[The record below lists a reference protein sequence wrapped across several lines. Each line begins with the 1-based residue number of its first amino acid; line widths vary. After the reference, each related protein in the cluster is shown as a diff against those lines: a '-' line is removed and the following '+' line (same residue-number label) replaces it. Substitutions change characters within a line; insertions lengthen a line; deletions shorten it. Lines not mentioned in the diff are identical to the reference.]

1 MNLFRNH
8 LWIYIFIISFVFA
21 SFGNAQ
27 EFRLRAHHVYWKNQ
41 GANTEREI
49 DFGRSVSAKILG
61 KYPIM
66 RNEQKVRYISQ
77 IGTGISAQLG
87 RPELRYYF
95 GILDTDEINA
105 FAAPGGYIFVTKGAL
120 KLMRNEAQLAGVLAH
135 ELAHIDQKHIVR
147 KLKLQG
153 VDRSLTSGIA
163 QVLGGASL
171 SAKIALER
179 LNDLAFKMLMEEGLS
194 KEDEAEADQKA
205 LEMLMSTGYDLQSY
219 LDYLLSLKPYLEQGQ
234 AKVLSK
240 THPTIEFRYNNLHE
254 FITKNNLEKFQG
266 KKNEIRFKKTFAKL

>member
-1 MNLFRNH
+1 MNLFSNH
-8 LWIYIFIISFVFA
+8 LWLYIFIISFVFA

-41 GANTEREI
+41 EANTEREI
-49 DFGRSVSAKILG
+49 NFGRGVSAKILG
-61 KYPIM
+61 KYPIL
-66 RNEQKVRYISQ
+66 RDEGTVRYISQ

-95 GILDTDEINA
+95 GILDTDEVNA

-135 ELAHIDQKHIVR
+135 ELAHIDQKHIVL
-147 KLKLQG
+147 KLKLQST
-153 VDRSLTSGIA
+153 DRSVTSGIA

-171 SAKIALER
+171 SAKIAFER

-194 KEDEAEADQKA
+194 KEDEADADQKA
-205 LEMLMSTGYDLQSY
+205 LEMLMSLGYDLQSY

-240 THPTIEFRYNNLHE
+240 THPTIEFRYNNLRE
-254 FITKNNLEKFQG
+254 FIIKNNLEKFQG
-266 KKNEIRFKKTFAKL
+266 KNNEIRFKTNFAKL

>member
-1 MNLFRNH
+1 MSHFRYYLWLYFFILF
-8 LWIYIFIISFVFA
+8 YGFA
-21 SFGNAQ
+21 ASGYSQ
-27 EFRLRAHHVYWKNQ
+27 EFRLRAHHLFWKNQ
-41 GANTEREI
+41 EANTEREI
-49 DFGRSVSAKILG
+49 DFGRGVSAKILG
-61 KYPIM
+61 KYPIL
-66 RNEQKVRYISQ
+66 RDEGTVRYISQ

-95 GILDTDEINA
+95 GILDTDDINA
-105 FAAPGGYIFVTKGAL
+105 FAAPGGYIFVTRGAL
-120 KLMRNEAQLAGVLAH
+120 ILMSNEAQLAGVLAH
-135 ELAHIDQKHIVR
+135 ELAHVDQKHIVR
-147 KLKLQG
+147 KLKLQST
-153 VDRSLTSGIA
+153 DRSLTSGIA

-194 KEDEAEADQKA
+194 KEDEADADQKA

-266 KKNEIRFKKTFAKL
+266 KNNEIRFKTNFAKL

>member
-41 GANTEREI
+41 EANTDREI
-49 DFGRSVSAKILG
+49 NFGRSVSAKILG
-61 KYPIM
+61 KYPIL

-135 ELAHIDQKHIVR
+135 ELAHVDQKHIVR
-147 KLKLQG
+147 KLNLQG
-153 VDRSLTSGIA
+153 FDRSLTAGIA

-194 KEDEAEADQKA
+194 KEDEADADQKA
-205 LEMLMSTGYDLQSY
+205 LEMLMSLGYDLQSY
-219 LDYLLSLKPYLEQGQ
+219 LDYLQSLKPYLEQGQ
-234 AKVLSK
+234 AKILSK
-240 THPTIEFRYNNLHE
+240 THPTIEFRYNNLRE
-254 FITKNNLEKFQG
+254 FIIKNDLENFKG
-266 KKNEIRFKKTFAKL
+266 KKNEKRFQKKIATL

>member
-1 MNLFRNH
+1 MNLFSNH
-8 LWIYIFIISFVFA
+8 LWLYIFIISFVFA

-41 GANTEREI
+41 ETNTDREI
-49 DFGRSVSAKILG
+49 NFGRSVSAKILG

-66 RNEQKVRYISQ
+66 RNEQMVRYISQ

-135 ELAHIDQKHIVR
+135 ELAHIGQKHIVR
-147 KLKLQG
+147 KLNLQG
-153 VDRSLTSGIA
+153 FDRSLTAGIA

-194 KEDEAEADQKA
+194 KEDEADADQKA

-240 THPTIEFRYNNLHE
+240 THPTIEFRYNNLRE
-254 FITKNNLEKFQG
+254 FIIKNNLEKFQG
-266 KKNEIRFKKTFAKL
+266 KNNEIRFKTNFAKL

>member
-8 LWIYIFIISFVFA
+8 LWFYIFIISFVFA

-41 GANTEREI
+41 EANTEREI

-95 GILDTDEINA
+95 GILDTDEVNA

-194 KEDEAEADQKA
+194 KEDEADADQKA

-219 LDYLLSLKPYLEQGQ
+219 LDYLLSLKPYLEQGK

-240 THPTIEFRYNNLHE
+240 THPTIEFRYNNLRE
-254 FITKNNLEKFQG
+254 FIIKNNLEKFQG
-266 KKNEIRFKKTFAKL
+266 KNNEIRFKTNFAKL

>member
-8 LWIYIFIISFVFA
+8 LWFYIFIIYFVFS
-21 SFGNAQ
+21 SFGNTN

-41 GANTEREI
+41 EANTEREI
-49 DFGRSVSAKILG
+49 NFGRSVSAKILG

-153 VDRSLTSGIA
+153 FDRSLTSRIA

-171 SAKIALER
+171 SAKIALEQ

-254 FITKNNLEKFQG
+254 FITKNNLE
-266 KKNEIRFKKTFAKL
+266 

>member
-8 LWIYIFIISFVFA
+8 LWFYIFIFSFAFA

-41 GANTEREI
+41 EANTEREI

-61 KYPIM
+61 KYPIL
-66 RNEQKVRYISQ
+66 RNEKKVRYISQ
-77 IGTGISAQLG
+77 IGTGIAAQLG

-105 FAAPGGYIFVTKGAL
+105 FATPGGYIFVTRGAL

-135 ELAHIDQKHIVR
+135 ELAHVDQKHIVR
-147 KLKLQG
+147 KLKLQST
-153 VDRSLTSGIA
+153 DRSVTSGIA
-163 QVLGGASL
+163 HVLGGATL

-179 LNDLAFKMLMEEGLS
+179 LNDIAFKMLMEEGLS
-194 KEDEAEADQKA
+194 KEDEADADQKA
-205 LEMLMSTGYDLQSY
+205 LEMLISTGYDLQSY

-240 THPTIEFRYNNLHE
+240 THPSIEFRYNNLRK
-254 FITKNNLEKFQG
+254 FIIKNNLEKFQG
-266 KKNEIRFKKTFAKL
+266 KKNEVRFKTNFAKL

>member
-1 MNLFRNH
+1 MSHFRYYLWLCFFILF
-8 LWIYIFIISFVFA
+8 YGFA
-21 SFGNAQ
+21 ASGYSQ
-27 EFRLRAHHVYWKNQ
+27 EFRLRAHHFFWKNQ
-41 GANTEREI
+41 EANTEREI
-49 DFGRSVSAKILG
+49 DFGRGVSAKILG
-61 KYPIM
+61 KYPIL
-66 RNEQKVRYISQ
+66 RDEGTVRYISQ

-105 FAAPGGYIFVTKGAL
+105 FAAPGGYIFVTRGAL
-120 KLMRNEAQLAGVLAH
+120 ILMSNEAQLAGVLAH
-135 ELAHIDQKHIVR
+135 ELAHVDQKHIVR
-147 KLKLQG
+147 KLKLQST
-153 VDRSLTSGIA
+153 DRSVTSGIA

-205 LEMLMSTGYDLQSY
+205 LEMLISTGYDLQSY

-240 THPTIEFRYNNLHE
+240 THPTIEFRYNNLRE
-254 FITKNNLEKFQG
+254 FIIKNNLEKFQG
-266 KKNEIRFKKTFAKL
+266 KNNEIRFKTNFAKL

>member
-1 MNLFRNH
+1 MSHFRYYLWLYFFILF
-8 LWIYIFIISFVFA
+8 YGFA
-21 SFGNAQ
+21 TSGYSQ
-27 EFRLRAHHVYWKNQ
+27 EFRLRAHHLFWKNQ
-41 GANTEREI
+41 EANTEREI
-49 DFGRSVSAKILG
+49 DFGRGVSAKILG
-61 KYPIM
+61 KYPIL
-66 RNEQKVRYISQ
+66 RDEGTVRYISQ

-194 KEDEAEADQKA
+194 KEDEADADQKA

-240 THPTIEFRYNNLHE
+240 THPTIEFRYNNLRE
-254 FITKNNLEKFQG
+254 FIIKNNLEKFQG
-266 KKNEIRFKKTFAKL
+266 KNNEIRFKTNFAKL

>member
-8 LWIYIFIISFVFA
+8 LWFYIFIISFVFA

-41 GANTEREI
+41 EANTEREI

-61 KYPIM
+61 KYPIL

-135 ELAHIDQKHIVR
+135 ELAHVDQKHIVR
-147 KLKLQG
+147 KLKLQST
-153 VDRSLTSGIA
+153 DRSVTSGIA
-163 QVLGGASL
+163 QVLGGATL

-179 LNDLAFKMLMEEGLS
+179 LNDLAFKMLMEEGLY
-194 KEDEAEADQKA
+194 KEDEADTDQKT
-205 LEMLMSTGYDLQSY
+205 LEMLTSYDPQSY
-219 LDYLLSLKPYLEQGQ
+219 LDYLQSLKPYLEQGQ
-234 AKVLSK
+234 AKILSK
-240 THPTIEFRYNNLHE
+240 THPTIIFRYNNLHK
-254 FITKNNLEKFQG
+254 FIMKNDLENFKG
-266 KKNEIRFKKTFAKL
+266 KKNEKRFQKKITTL

>member
-1 MNLFRNH
+1 MNLFRYH
-8 LWIYIFIISFVFA
+8 LWFYIFIISFVFA
-21 SFGNAQ
+21 SFGNAH

-41 GANTEREI
+41 KANTEREI

-153 VDRSLTSGIA
+153 LDRSLTSGIA

-240 THPTIEFRYNNLHE
+240 THPTIEFRCNNLHE

-266 KKNEIRFKKTFAKL
+266 KKNEIRFKTTFAKL

>member
-8 LWIYIFIISFVFA
+8 LWFYIFIISFVFE

-27 EFRLRAHHVYWKNQ
+27 EFRHRAHHVYWKNQ
-41 GANTEREI
+41 EANTEREI

-87 RPELRYYF
+87 RPELRYYS

-135 ELAHIDQKHIVR
+135 ELAHINQKHIVR

-240 THPTIEFRYNNLHE
+240 THPTIEFRYNNLRE
-254 FITKNNLEKFQG
+254 FIIKNNLENFQG
-266 KKNEIRFKKTFAKL
+266 KNNEIRFKTNFAKL

>member
-1 MNLFRNH
+1 LP
-8 LWIYIFIISFVFA
+8 LVSA
-21 SFGNAQ
+21 
-27 EFRLRAHHVYWKNQ
+27 L
-41 GANTEREI
+41 EI
-49 DFGRSVSAKILG
+49 VLLCIAILPAFTIAVVTVSAKILG
-61 KYPIM
+61 KYPIL
-66 RNEQKVRYISQ
+66 RDERTVRYISQ

-95 GILDTDEINA
+95 GILDTDEVNA

-135 ELAHIDQKHIVR
+135 ELAHIDQKHIVL
-147 KLKLQG
+147 KLKLQST
-153 VDRSLTSGIA
+153 DRSVTSGIA
-163 QVLGGASL
+163 QVLGGATL

-194 KEDEAEADQKA
+194 KEDEADADQKA
-205 LEMLMSTGYDLQSY
+205 LEMLIYTGYDLQSY

-240 THPTIEFRYNNLHE
+240 THPTIEFRYNNLRK
-254 FITKNNLEKFQG
+254 FIIKNNLEKFHG
-266 KKNEIRFKKTFAKL
+266 KNNEIRFKTNFAKL

>member
-1 MNLFRNH
+1 MNVSRNY
-8 LWIYIFIISFVFA
+8 LCLLIFIFPLVFA
-21 SFGNAQ
+21 GSVLAQ
-27 EFRLRAHHVYWKNQ
+27 EFRLRAHHIFWKNQ
-41 GANTEREI
+41 EANTEREI
-49 DFGRSVSAKILG
+49 DFGRGVSAKSLG
-61 KYPIM
+61 KYPILRDERM
-66 RNEQKVRYISQ
+66 VRYISQ

-87 RPELRYYF
+87 RPELRYFF

-105 FAAPGGYIFVTKGAL
+105 FAAPGGYIFVTRGAL

-147 KLKLQG
+147 KLKLQST
-153 VDRSLTSGIA
+153 DRSITSGIA

-171 SAKIALER
+171 TAKIALER

-194 KEDEAEADQKA
+194 KEDEADADKKA

-219 LDYLLSLKPYLEQGQ
+219 LEYLQSLKPYLEQGQ

-240 THPTIEFRYNNLHE
+240 THPTIEFRYNKLRD
-254 FITKNNLEKFQG
+254 FIIKNELENFQG
-266 KKNEIRFKKTFAKL
+266 KKNEKRFQEKIAIP

>member
-1 MNLFRNH
+1 MYRR
-8 LWIYIFIISFVFA
+8 
-21 SFGNAQ
+21 Q
-27 EFRLRAHHVYWKNQ
+27 R
-41 GANTEREI
+41 
-49 DFGRSVSAKILG
+49 
-61 KYPIM
+61 
-66 RNEQKVRYISQ
+66 
-77 IGTGISAQLG
+77 LG

-135 ELAHIDQKHIVR
+135 ELAHVDQKHIVR
-147 KLKLQG
+147 KLNLQG
-153 VDRSLTSGIA
+153 FDRSLTAGIA

-194 KEDEAEADQKA
+194 KEDEADADQKA

-240 THPTIEFRYNNLHE
+240 THPTIEFRYNNLRE
-254 FITKNNLEKFQG
+254 FIIKNNLEKFQG
-266 KKNEIRFKKTFAKL
+266 KNNEIRFKTNFAKL

>member
-1 MNLFRNH
+1 MNFFRNH
-8 LWIYIFIISFVFA
+8 LWFYIFIISFVFA

-41 GANTEREI
+41 EANTEREI
-49 DFGRSVSAKILG
+49 NFGRGVSAKILG
-61 KYPIM
+61 KYPIL
-66 RNEQKVRYISQ
+66 RDEGTVRYISQ

-95 GILDTDEINA
+95 GILDTDEVNA

-135 ELAHIDQKHIVR
+135 ELAHIDQKHIVL
-147 KLKLQG
+147 KLKLQST
-153 VDRSLTSGIA
+153 DRSVTSGIA

-171 SAKIALER
+171 SAKIAFER

-194 KEDEAEADQKA
+194 KEDEADADQKA

-240 THPTIEFRYNNLHE
+240 THPTIEFRYNNLRE
-254 FITKNNLEKFQG
+254 FIIKNNLEKFQG
-266 KKNEIRFKKTFAKL
+266 KNNEIRFKTNFAKL

>member
-1 MNLFRNH
+1 MSHFRYYLWLYFFILF
-8 LWIYIFIISFVFA
+8 YGFA
-21 SFGNAQ
+21 TSGYSQ
-27 EFRLRAHHVYWKNQ
+27 EFRLRAHHLFWKNQ
-41 GANTEREI
+41 EANTEREI
-49 DFGRSVSAKILG
+49 DFGRGVSAKILG
-61 KYPIM
+61 KYPIL
-66 RNEQKVRYISQ
+66 RDERTVRYISQ

-105 FAAPGGYIFVTKGAL
+105 FAAPGGYIFVTRGAL
-120 KLMRNEAQLAGVLAH
+120 ILMSNEAQLAGVLAH
-135 ELAHIDQKHIVR
+135 ELAHVDQKHIVR
-147 KLKLQG
+147 KLNLQG
-153 VDRSLTSGIA
+153 FDRSLTAGIA

-194 KEDEAEADQKA
+194 KEDEADADQKA

-240 THPTIEFRYNNLHE
+240 THPTIEFRYNNLRE
-254 FITKNNLEKFQG
+254 FIIKNNLEKFQG
-266 KKNEIRFKKTFAKL
+266 KNNEIRFKTNFAKL